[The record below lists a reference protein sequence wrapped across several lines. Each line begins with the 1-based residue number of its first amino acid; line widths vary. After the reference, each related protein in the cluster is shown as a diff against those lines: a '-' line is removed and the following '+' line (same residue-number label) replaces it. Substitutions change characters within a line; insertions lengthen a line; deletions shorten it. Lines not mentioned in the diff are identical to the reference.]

1 MSNEPASS
9 YFEANDQ
16 NFEQAVLQK
25 SFEVPVLVDFWAPWC
40 APCREIGPILE
51 KLADEGKGR
60 FVLAKVNM
68 DENPN
73 LAFDLQIRSIPAVKL
88 IVEGT
93 IKDEFLGAL
102 PEPDLREF
110 LDRNLPTEEDRGA
123 KAGLDIHQTGDTIAA
138 EAVFRETLKQDPA
151 NAKARVGLGRIL
163 VDSGKWAEAKS
174 LIEDLDEDDDV
185 RRDLANLRGGIL
197 LYENAG
203 VEQDLLEALQRDPN
217 DLTARFALY
226 CRYAIERKFQEA
238 LEGFLGNVKTDRKF
252 MDDAG
257 RRGMIAVLDM
267 LPEGSDLDS
276 TYRNKLSSFLFS

>member
-9 YFEANDQ
+9 VIEANDE

-60 FVLAKVNM
+60 FILAKVNM

-73 LAFDLQIRSIPAVKL
+73 LAYALQIRSIPAVKL
-88 IVEGT
+88 LVDGT
-93 IKDEFLGAL
+93 LKDEFLGTI
-102 PEPDLREF
+102 PEPEVREF
-110 LDRNLPTEEDRGA
+110 LDRNLPTEQDREA
-123 KAGLDIHQTGDTIAA
+123 KAGLDILQAGDSTAA
-138 EAVFRETLKQDPA
+138 EAVFRETLEQDSA

-163 VDSGKWAEAKS
+163 VDSGKWAEAKT
-174 LIEDLDEDDDV
+174 LIENLDEDDEI
-185 RRDLANLRGGIL
+185 RRDLVNLRAGIL

-203 VEQDLLEALQRDPN
+203 VEQELLEALQRNPK
-217 DLTARFALY
+217 DLAAQFALY

-238 LEGFLGNVKTDRKF
+238 MEGFLEIVKSDRKF

-257 RRGMIAVLDM
+257 RRGMIAVLDI
-267 LPEGSDLDS
+267 LPEGSELDS
-276 TYRNKLSSFLFS
+276 TYRNKLSSILFR